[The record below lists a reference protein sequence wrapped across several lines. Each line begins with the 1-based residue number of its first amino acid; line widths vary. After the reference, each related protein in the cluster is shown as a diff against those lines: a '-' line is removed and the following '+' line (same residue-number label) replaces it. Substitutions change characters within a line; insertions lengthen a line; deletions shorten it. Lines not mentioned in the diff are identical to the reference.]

1 MHLFRSHRRVII
13 AALAAVALV
22 AQALL
27 PHVHA
32 WQSGEHGAA
41 VFAATDGAR
50 IAAPAHEADHEPAAC
65 PTCRALAQS
74 RQLAPA
80 PRAAALAFVA
90 LRVADPT
97 LRIVAFASR
106 VHAAPA
112 APRAPP
118 VSA

>member
-1 MHLFRSHRRVII
+1 MNPCRSHRRVII

-22 AQALL
+22 VQALL

-32 WQSGEHGAA
+32 WQSGDHGVA
-41 VFAATDGAR
+41 VFGATDGAR
-50 IAAPAHEADHEPAAC
+50 LAAPHEADHEPAAC
-65 PTCRALAQS
+65 PTCQALAQS

-90 LRVADPT
+90 LRVADPAT
-97 LRIVAFASR
+97 RTVAFASR